1 MYRSVTEERF
11 SNITLR
17 VRNQVHHENERL
29 SSVIYRLPPMV
40 TRMRP
45 AWRFGERRGGRPKN
59 HTPHPLPR
67 GLSRHGQAAD
77 RRTSKS
83 SIRNSLSHF
92 TAKGAHL
99 YAEHSPERF
108 KLFWKY
114 QMRRVTG
121 CTILMIVLTALAQPA
136 LARSYLN
143 CSTRKVVMISAPS
156 GDTSSTREEEI
167 AFVIDEAAKTL
178 TFSDNRP
185 LTVTRLDK
193 YWISANRDG
202 IFHEL
207 DRRNGTLSYAS
218 SITKDGVTTT
228 IVGSGRCEV
237 APAPMR

>member
-1 MYRSVTEERF
+1 MFEIRCNTKTSALAALSIAFRRRSCAA
-11 SNITLR
+11 LA
-17 VRNQVHHENERL
+17 
-29 SSVIYRLPPMV
+29 
-40 TRMRP
+40 RP
-45 AWRFGERRGGRPKN
+45 AADAEAVPRIALRN
-59 HTPHPLPR
+59 PLPR
-67 GLSRHGQAAD
+67 GWSRHGQSAD
-77 RRTSKS
+77 SRTSKS
-83 SIRNSLSHF
+83 SSRISLSNF

-114 QMRRVTG
+114 QMRRVTE
-121 CTILMIVLTALAQPA
+121 CTVLMIALTALAQPA

-167 AFVIDEAAKTL
+167 AFVIDEAAKKL

-202 IFHEL
+202 TIYEF
-207 DRRNGTLSYAS
+207 DRQDGTLTYAS
-218 SITKDGVTTT
+218 STMQDGVTTT
-228 IVGSGRCEV
+228 IVGSGQCAISR
-237 APAPMR
+237 APMR